1 MSELDGLNYDRL
13 VLNENVHKIV
23 GKLSKLQSGSTGEVN
38 VEEGSFWLAA
48 GLGQLIDTTPDDI
61 IEESLDDI
69 IILSK
74 KELIEFIK
82 NKK

>member
-1 MSELDGLNYDRL
+1 MSELNGLNYDKL

-23 GKLSKLQSGSTGEVN
+23 GKLNKLQSGTVGEVV
-38 VEEGSFWLAA
+38 VEEGSIWLAS
-48 GLGQLIDTTPDDI
+48 GLGQLVDTTPDDI